1 MTKIYFLQKRVETE
15 VQEAEQQVKV
25 NLQTEPGELKQSLS
39 SLPNGNVCKDLLQHN
54 MRIHSFSLLDFF
66 A

>member
-1 MTKIYFLQKRVETE
+1 MTKFYFLKKRIEAE

-25 NLQTEPGELKQSLS
+25 NLQTELGELTQSPS
-39 SLPNGNVCKDLLQHN
+39 SLPNGSVCTDLLQRN
-54 MRIHSFSLLDFF
+54 LRIHSFSLLDFF